1 MPGGSAPHD
10 CRVNRGSRQPN
21 RRTLAGALV
30 AALVIV
36 CTAALAYGA
45 VPIAPWN
52 IPGILWASLGLPG
65 GHGLASDLEMLV
77 MRDLRLPRLTLGLA
91 AGAGLAMA
99 GAALQGLFRNPLAD
113 PGLIGVSSG
122 GAVGAVAA
130 FVLAPAVAG
139 STAFFLSAWF
149 LPLAACAG
157 ALLTTFLIYRIAHVR
172 GVVSVPHLL
181 LTGLAV
187 NAIATAII
195 GALIYTASDDQLRR
209 FTFWT
214 LGSLHRARWAEV
226 LPVLL
231 AVGVACAFLL
241 RQARP
246 LNALLLGEAEA
257 FHAGVDIR
265 SVKRRII
272 LLAAIAAGAVVSVC
286 GMIGFIGLVAPHL
299 IRLIAGPDHR
309 FLLPASAVL
318 GAILLVGADLLARA
332 LLAPSELPLG
342 ILTAIIGGPFF
353 LWLIHRDK
361 QRFVV

>member
-1 MPGGSAPHD
+1 MA
-10 CRVNRGSRQPN
+10 
-21 RRTLAGALV
+21 
-30 AALVIV
+30 AALIAALFIV
-36 CTAALAYGA
+36 STAALAYGA
-45 VPIAPWN
+45 LPIAPLR
-52 IPGILWASLGLPG
+52 IPGILWASLGLPASPEM
-65 GHGLASDLEMLV
+65 ASDLEILV
-77 MRDLRLPRLTLGLA
+77 IRELRLPRLALGLT

-130 FVLAPAVAG
+130 FVLGAPVAASGFLFVG
-139 STAFFLSAWF
+139 SWF
-149 LPLAACAG
+149 LPLAACLG
-157 ALLTTFLIYRIAHVR
+157 ALFTTFMIYRIAHVR

-187 NAIATAII
+187 NAIATAVI

-214 LGSLHRARWAEV
+214 LGSLHRARWVEV
-226 LPVLL
+226 VPVLI
-231 AVGVACAFLL
+231 AVGIASAVLL
-241 RQARP
+241 RQAHA

-257 FHAGVDIR
+257 FHAGVDIQ

-272 LLAAIAAGAVVSVC
+272 LLAAIAAGAIVSVC

-299 IRLIAGPDHR
+299 VRLLAGPDHR
-309 FLLPASAVL
+309 FLLPASAAL
-318 GAILLVGADLLARA
+318 GAILLVSADLLARFV
-332 LLAPSELPLG
+332 LAPAELPLG